1 MDTPPRPPHAT
12 PPGQPARAHN
22 VRGRPPV
29 PSGSPAGGGPCGDP
43 DVGAACGALGRARPR
58 LVPLGSQC
66 SVGGREPRPES
77 CGGAAGQPAV
87 PMRGRGVRGQ
97 GPDVSGRGLASQQP
111 WGSQGPGRQEA
122 AGGETVVIAEAD
134 SRGWAVAVLPRRADA
149 RGRGCRLDAR
159 CPHWA
164 PPWGRRRRILLE
176 LSGQGG
182 RARGPWAPDTSACL
196 GLGSRS
202 RRARAAGTGRPLL
215 TRGSPGVP
223 EPEAFGG
230 KALSPLAWASS
241 RLAADRPPCP
251 RSVADLAPVRLRAEG
266 DAAVDVDAAVAARVL
281 ALEAEHKV
289 KLSLLQTALE
299 EEVDLLRGEN
309 RRLREELQSE
319 ARLNEDLEKVRGAS
333 AGGPTAASGGRLP
346 AGRDISRTRGRPGA
360 GSVHMS
366 LRPDEPPAAWP
377 PLPLPLVPTGR
388 GCSPVSSEGTGGL
401 SSQAL
406 WHGHLRAL
414 SPRALWCPEPPGLPV
429 GGWPAFL
436 HVHKY
441 GYDSYLK
448 SFANFNIRV
457 LLGLSAVVFSF
468 YFGS

>member
-97 GPDVSGRGLASQQP
+97 GPDVSGQGLASQQP

-122 AGGETVVIAEAD
+122 AGGETVVIAEAGC
-134 SRGWAVAVLPRRADA
+134 RGWAVAVLPRRADA

-202 RRARAAGTGRPLL
+202 RRVCAAGTGRPLL

-230 KALSPLAWASS
+230 PVAVGVGV
-241 RLAADRPPCP
+241 LAARSRPASLPPLCCRP
-251 RSVADLAPVRLRAEG
+251 RPR
-266 DAAVDVDAAVAARVL
+266 
-281 ALEAEHKV
+281 
-289 KLSLLQTALE
+289 
-299 EEVDLLRGEN
+299 
-309 RRLREELQSE
+309 
-319 ARLNEDLEKVRGAS
+319 AS
-333 AGGPTAASGGRLP
+333 AGRGGR
-346 AGRDISRTRGRPGA
+346 GGGRGRGGGGQGPG
-360 GSVHMS
+360 
-366 LRPDEPPAAWP
+366 
-377 PLPLPLVPTGR
+377 
-388 GCSPVSSEGTGGL
+388 
-401 SSQAL
+401 
-406 WHGHLRAL
+406 
-414 SPRALWCPEPPGLPV
+414 
-429 GGWPAFL
+429 
-436 HVHKY
+436 
-441 GYDSYLK
+441 
-448 SFANFNIRV
+448 
-457 LLGLSAVVFSF
+457 
-468 YFGS
+468 FGSRAQG

>member
-97 GPDVSGRGLASQQP
+97 GPDVSGQGLASQQP

-122 AGGETVVIAEAD
+122 AGGETVVIAEAGC
-134 SRGWAVAVLPRRADA
+134 RGWAVAVLPRRADA

-164 PPWGRRRRILLE
+164 PPWGRRRHILLE

-196 GLGSRS
+196 GL
-202 RRARAAGTGRPLL
+202 
-215 TRGSPGVP
+215 
-223 EPEAFGG
+223 
-230 KALSPLAWASS
+230 
-241 RLAADRPPCP
+241 
-251 RSVADLAPVRLRAEG
+251 AP
-266 DAAVDVDAAVAARVL
+266 AAR
-281 ALEAEHKV
+281 
-289 KLSLLQTALE
+289 S
-299 EEVDLLRGEN
+299 
-309 RRLREELQSE
+309 
-319 ARLNEDLEKVRGAS
+319 
-333 AGGPTAASGGRLP
+333 
-346 AGRDISRTRGRPGA
+346 
-360 GSVHMS
+360 
-366 LRPDEPPAAWP
+366 
-377 PLPLPLVPTGR
+377 
-388 GCSPVSSEGTGGL
+388 
-401 SSQAL
+401 
-406 WHGHLRAL
+406 
-414 SPRALWCPEPPGLPV
+414 
-429 GGWPAFL
+429 
-436 HVHKY
+436 
-441 GYDSYLK
+441 
-448 SFANFNIRV
+448 
-457 LLGLSAVVFSF
+457 
-468 YFGS
+468 

>member
-97 GPDVSGRGLASQQP
+97 GPDVSGQGLASQQP

-122 AGGETVVIAEAD
+122 AGGETVVIAEAGC
-134 SRGWAVAVLPRRADA
+134 RGWAVAVLPRRADA

-202 RRARAAGTGRPLL
+202 RRACCGHRP
-215 TRGSPGVP
+215 PAP
-223 EPEAFGG
+223 DA
-230 KALSPLAWASS
+230 
-241 RLAADRPPCP
+241 RLA
-251 RSVADLAPVRLRAEG
+251 
-266 DAAVDVDAAVAARVL
+266 
-281 ALEAEHKV
+281 
-289 KLSLLQTALE
+289 
-299 EEVDLLRGEN
+299 
-309 RRLREELQSE
+309 RR
-319 ARLNEDLEKVRGAS
+319 
-333 AGGPTAASGGRLP
+333 
-346 AGRDISRTRGRPGA
+346 SRTRGIRRQGPVAVGVGVLAARSRPA
-360 GSVHMS
+360 S
-366 LRPDEPPAAWP
+366 LP
-377 PLPLPLVPTGR
+377 PLCCRPRPRASAGR
-388 GCSPVSSEGTGGL
+388 GGRGGGRGRGGGG
-401 SSQAL
+401 Q
-406 WHGHLRAL
+406 G
-414 SPRALWCPEPPGLPV
+414 PG
-429 GGWPAFL
+429 
-436 HVHKY
+436 
-441 GYDSYLK
+441 
-448 SFANFNIRV
+448 
-457 LLGLSAVVFSF
+457 
-468 YFGS
+468 FGSRAQG

>member
-97 GPDVSGRGLASQQP
+97 GPDVSGQGLASQQP

-122 AGGETVVIAEAD
+122 AGGETVVIAEAGC
-134 SRGWAVAVLPRRADA
+134 RGWAVAMLPRRADA

-223 EPEAFGG
+223 DPRHSEA
-230 KALSPLAWASS
+230 
-241 RLAADRPPCP
+241 RPCRRWRGCP
-251 RSVADLAPVRLRAEG
+251 RSSQPTVLPAPA
-266 DAAVDVDAAVAARVL
+266 
-281 ALEAEHKV
+281 
-289 KLSLLQTALE
+289 LLQTSPPC
-299 EEVDLLRGEN
+299 VCGPRGTRRWTWTRRWRPGSWLWKPSTRLN
-309 RRLREELQSE
+309 SRCFRRRLRRKS
-319 ARLNEDLEKVRGAS
+319 
-333 AGGPTAASGGRLP
+333 
-346 AGRDISRTRGRPGA
+346 IS
-360 GSVHMS
+360 
-366 LRPDEPPAAWP
+366 
-377 PLPLPLVPTGR
+377 
-388 GCSPVSSEGTGGL
+388 
-401 SSQAL
+401 
-406 WHGHLRAL
+406 
-414 SPRALWCPEPPGLPV
+414 
-429 GGWPAFL
+429 
-436 HVHKY
+436 
-441 GYDSYLK
+441 
-448 SFANFNIRV
+448 
-457 LLGLSAVVFSF
+457 
-468 YFGS
+468 